1 MVTPRKS
8 LRVKRDAD
16 RQRHALCSIVD
27 SMIEIVNANSSAS
40 GILVTEPFEKRIK
53 CKDDGLDN
61 GSLSTAIIAN
71 KQVDARREV
80 DVIMLKASKVFKMYM
95 LQHRNSLL

>member
-1 MVTPRKS
+1 
-8 LRVKRDAD
+8 
-16 RQRHALCSIVD
+16 
-27 SMIEIVNANSSAS
+27 MIEIVNANSGAS
-40 GILVTEPFEKRIK
+40 CILITEPFEKRIK
-53 CKDDGLDN
+53 CKDDCLDN

-95 LQHRNSLL
+95 LQHRNFLL